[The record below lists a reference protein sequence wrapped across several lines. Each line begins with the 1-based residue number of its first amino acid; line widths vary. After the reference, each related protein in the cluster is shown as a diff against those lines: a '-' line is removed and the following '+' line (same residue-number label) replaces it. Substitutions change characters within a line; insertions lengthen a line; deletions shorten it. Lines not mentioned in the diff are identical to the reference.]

1 MNPTGNELIKR
12 SEWRI
17 QDAAVDPI
25 DEIGMNDVEVRIL
38 YAVEGKLP
46 AVKAAL
52 RILSDTFVV
61 AIRLENGRSITVTFD
76 SKHIPG
82 ILTKE
87 HYKMIGDEFIRI
99 YNEHLLP
106 K

>member
-1 MNPTGNELIKR
+1 MNELIKR
-12 SEWRI
+12 GEWRI

-25 DEIGMNDVEVRIL
+25 DDVGMNDVEVRIL
-38 YAVEGKLP
+38 YAVDGKIP

-76 SKHIPG
+76 AQHIPG
-82 ILTKE
+82 IFTKD
-87 HYKMIGDEFIRI
+87 HYQMIGDEFIRI
-99 YNEHLLP
+99 YNEHLL
-106 K
+106 KK